1 MQVFRSL
8 PALAELTAR
17 DRRGC
22 VATIGAYD
30 GIHLGHQEILRR
42 VRERA
47 AEREVPSLVFSFEP
61 IPREYFAAALPP
73 PRLTRFRERVELFQE
88 AGIDWFFCPRFDA
101 RMQGIR
107 AVEFIDRLLVRGVRP
122 ARVVIGDDFRFAR
135 NREGG
140 LDELRAAGRS
150 HGFEVEQVGS
160 VFVDGDRVSSTAIRA
175 ALQGGDLA
183 RAERMLGRPYRMS
196 GRVVPGRRLGRELG
210 FPTANVSPGRRSSP
224 LSGVFAVRVHGLGAA
239 ALPGVASIG
248 TRPTVEGGDGQVV
261 LETHLFDFSADIYG
275 RHIAVEFVARLRNE
289 EKFDSLPAMV
299 EQMHRDCAMAR
310 EILAA

>member
-8 PALAELTAR
+8 PALAALTAR

-22 VATIGAYD
+22 IATIGAYD
-30 GIHLGHQEILRR
+30 GVHLGHQEILRR

-47 AEREVPSLVFSFEP
+47 DERGVPSLVFSFEP
-61 IPREYFAAALPP
+61 IPREYFAADLPP
-73 PRLTRFRERVELFQE
+73 PRLTRFRERAELFAT

-107 AVEFIDRLLVRGVRP
+107 SGEFIDRLLVGGIRP

-140 LDELRAAGRS
+140 LEELREAGSRN
-150 HGFEVEQVGS
+150 GFDVEQVGS

-175 ALQGGDLA
+175 ALQAGDLA

-224 LSGVFAVRVHGLGAA
+224 LSGIFAVRVYGLGAE

-248 TRPTVEGGDGQVV
+248 TRPTVEGDGQVV
-261 LETHLFDFSADIYG
+261 LETHLFDFSGDIYG

-289 EKFDSLPAMV
+289 EKFASLPAMV
-299 EQMHRDCAMAR
+299 EQMHRDCALAR